1 MKITKKRLR
10 EIVRQEKAKLL
21 SEAAKGAPSIGF
33 AGWQPNPNPDF
44 ARSYGSD
51 RDARVIGRYRNNNSD
66 LIEQPMPAPS
76 SDPAES
82 AYQELKMSGA
92 YKDLQ
97 TELHDSL
104 VAIDNL
110 VAQHS
115 EKMIQAD
122 QKSILADLEE
132 LSTQMDNLRQT
143 FSSLR

>member
-10 EIVRQEKAKLL
+10 EIVREEKAKLL
-21 SEAAKGAPSIGF
+21 SEATKGAPSIGF

-51 RDARVIGRYRNNNSD
+51 RGARVIGRYRNNNSD

-82 AYQELKMSGA
+82 AYQELKMSGV
-92 YKDLQ
+92 YKDFQ
-97 TELHDSL
+97 NELHDGL

-115 EKMIQAD
+115 KKMAQAD

-132 LSTQMDNLRQT
+132 LSVQMDNLRQT
-143 FSSLR
+143 FSALR

>member
-1 MKITKKRLR
+1 MKITKKRLQ
-10 EIVRQEKAKLL
+10 EIVREERMKLL
-21 SEAAKGAPSIGF
+21 NETPKGCASIGF

-51 RDARVIGRYRNNNSD
+51 RDARVIGRYRSNNSD

-76 SDPAES
+76 SDPVES

-97 TELHDSL
+97 TELHDSV

-115 EKMIQAD
+115 KKMIQAD
-122 QKSILADLEE
+122 QRSILADLEE
-132 LSTQMDNLRQT
+132 LSTQMDELRRT
-143 FSSLR
+143 FSALR